1 MKHLESYAREIEK
14 ALKNIVGIKNIL
26 NYNTNFAIHF
36 SFWFED
42 YEVFNE
48 IEENLPPNWY
58 VSFTQRDK
66 IIVLKYNISQ
76 ELNEMLI
83 ERYMTKIQK

>member
-1 MKHLESYAREIEK
+1 MKHLESYAREIEE

-36 SFWFED
+36 SFWFDD

-66 IIVLKYNISQ
+66 IVVLKYNISQ
-76 ELNEMLI
+76 EQNEFLA
-83 ERYMTKIQK
+83 EQYLLKKQK